1 MALTYATLVNP
12 LVNLFSSTLSSLSAL
27 IKRSLPKYTFLALAC
42 YESLSVLQPLWDDA
56 FTRGRRD
63 NNELKEGLHSLR
75 AVCLRSFPEFLADIK
90 LAATGKGND
99 STGLADVVMSVC
111 TLHFDETVK
120 SLILAL
126 DSTVP

>member
-1 MALTYATLVNP
+1 MASTYATLVNP
-12 LVNLFSSTLSSLSAL
+12 VVNLFSSTLSSLSAL

-56 FTRGRRD
+56 FARGKRD
-63 NNELKEGLHSLR
+63 SNELKEGLHSLR

-99 STGLADVVMSVC
+99 STGLADVVTSVW
-111 TLHFDETVK
+111 TIHLVETVLK
-120 SLILAL
+120 KI
-126 DSTVP
+126 